1 MNLTEEML
9 RQAAQEVTEEWLRR
23 IPEESHTFS
32 RRFRR
37 RMRPLLANPAGY
49 VRSAARP
56 LWRKVLRAAACVV
69 LACALALGTL
79 RAVSPETYAA
89 VVRWVAE
96 WYETHVVYYFRGE
109 PEEIYKEEALPLY
122 AITALPEGYEETG
135 EPLETPGYRGIYY
148 RNSQGQEIY
157 FTCEYIPQGNISAV
171 FLDDVTAKEIMVG
184 DSSGQ
189 MYLAKTPDQSNGIV
203 WADEEAGI
211 LFSIDAFA
219 EESVLLHMAESV
231 SLVETPK

>member
-23 IPEESHTFS
+23 IPEEPHTFS

-56 LWRKVLRAAACVV
+56 LWRKVLRVAACVV
-69 LACALALGTL
+69 LTCALALGTL

-89 VVRWVAE
+89 VMQWVAE
-96 WYETHVVYYFRGE
+96 WYETHVVYYFRGV
-109 PEEIYKEEALPLY
+109 PEEEALPLY
-122 AITALPEGYEETG
+122 AITDLPEGYQETG
-135 EPLETPGYRGIYY
+135 DPLEAQDYRGIYY
-148 RNSQGQEIY
+148 QNAQGQEIY
-157 FTCEYIPQGNISAV
+157 FTCERITRGYASAV
-171 FLDDVTAKEIMVG
+171 FLDNIIEKEVMVG
-184 DSSGQ
+184 DCPGQLYLSQDPNQSSGV
-189 MYLAKTPDQSNGIV
+189 T
-203 WADEEAGI
+203 WTDEEAGI

-231 SLVETPK
+231 SLVKPTK

>member
-23 IPEESHTFS
+23 IPEEPHTFS

-37 RMRPLLANPAGY
+37 RMRPLLANPVGY

-89 VVRWVAE
+89 VVQWVAE
-96 WYETHVVYYFRGE
+96 WYQNHVVYYFRGT
-109 PEEIYKEEALPLY
+109 PEEEELPRY

-135 EPLETPGYRGIYY
+135 EPVETPDYRGIYY
-148 RNSQGQEIY
+148 RNAQGQEIY
-157 FTCEYIPQGNISAV
+157 FTCERIAQGYVSAIL
-171 FLDDVTAKEIMVG
+171 LDDIIEKEVMVG
-184 DSSGQ
+184 DCPGQLYLSQDPNQSSGV
-189 MYLAKTPDQSNGIV
+189 T
-203 WADEEAGI
+203 WTDEEAGI

-231 SLVETPK
+231 SLLETTK

>member
-23 IPEESHTFS
+23 IPEEPHTFS

-37 RMRPLLANPAGY
+37 RMRPLLANPVEY

-109 PEEIYKEEALPLY
+109 SAEESEEESLPLY
-122 AITALPEGYEETG
+122 AITALPEGYVEAG
-135 EPLETPGYRGIYY
+135 EALETSNYRGISYQ
-148 RNSQGQEIY
+148 NTQGQEIY
-157 FTCEYIPQGNISAV
+157 FTCELMSQGNASIV
-171 FLDDVTAKEIMVG
+171 FLNDMTSKEVTVG
-184 DSSGQ
+184 NCPGQLYLSQDPAQSSWIIW
-189 MYLAKTPDQSNGIV
+189 T
-203 WADEEAGI
+203 DEEAGL

-231 SLVETPK
+231 SLVETTK

>member
-9 RQAAQEVTEEWLRR
+9 RQAAQEVTEEWLCR
-23 IPEESHTFS
+23 IPEKPHTFS

-37 RMRPLLANPAGY
+37 RMRPLLANPVGY

-109 PEEIYKEEALPLY
+109 SAEESEEESLPLY

-135 EPLETPGYRGIYY
+135 EPLETQDYRGIYY
-148 RNSQGQEIY
+148 QNAQGEEIY
-157 FTCEYIPQGNISAV
+157 FTCECMPQGSAQGI
-171 FLDDVTAKEIMVG
+171 FLDDITIKEVSIG
-184 DSSGQ
+184 DCSGKL
-189 MYLAKTPDQSNGIV
+189 YLSQNPAQSNMLI
-203 WADEEAGI
+203 WTDEKNGL

-231 SLVETPK
+231 SLVKSTK

>member
-23 IPEESHTFS
+23 IPEEPHTFS
-32 RRFRR
+32 RRFQR

-89 VVRWVAE
+89 VVQWVAE
-96 WYETHVVYYFRGE
+96 WYENHIVYYFRGA
-109 PEEIYKEEALPLY
+109 PEEEALPLY
-122 AITALPEGYEETG
+122 AITDLPEGYQETG
-135 EPLETPGYRGIYY
+135 ESLEASGYRGIYY
-148 RNSQGQEIY
+148 RNDQGEEIY
-157 FTCEYIPQGNISAV
+157 FTCERIAQGYASTV
-171 FLDDVTAKEIMVG
+171 LLDDMVIKEVSIG
-184 DSSGQ
+184 DCPGKL
-189 MYLAKTPDQSNGIV
+189 YLSQDPAQSNMV
-203 WADEEAGI
+203 TWTDEESSL

-231 SLVETPK
+231 SLVKTTK

>member
-23 IPEESHTFS
+23 IPEEPHTFS

-37 RMRPLLANPAGY
+37 RMRPLLANPVGY

-96 WYETHVVYYFRGE
+96 WYETYVVYYFRGA
-109 PEEIYKEEALPLY
+109 PEEEELPLY
-122 AITALPEGYEETG
+122 AITALPEGYEEVG
-135 EPLETPGYRGIYY
+135 EPLEIPGYREIYY
-148 RNSQGQEIY
+148 QNNQGQEIY
-157 FTCEYIPQGNISAV
+157 FICEQMIQGSAHKI
-171 FLDDVTAKEIMVG
+171 LLNDMLEKEVTIG
-184 DSSGQ
+184 DCLGRL
-189 MYLAKTPDQSNGIV
+189 YLSQNPDQSNV
-203 WADEEAGI
+203 VTWTDEENGL

>member
-9 RQAAQEVTEEWLRR
+9 RQAAQEVTEEWLCR
-23 IPEESHTFS
+23 IPEKPHTFS

-37 RMRPLLANPAGY
+37 RMRPLLANPVGY

-89 VVRWVAE
+89 VMQWVAE

-109 PEEIYKEEALPLY
+109 PEEESLPRY
-122 AITALPEGYEETG
+122 VITALPEGYEETG
-135 EPLETPGYRGIYY
+135 ESLEAPGYRGIYY
-148 RNSQGQEIY
+148 QNAQGKEIY
-157 FTCEYIPQGNISAV
+157 FTCEYIPQGDAMSVLLEDMIV
-171 FLDDVTAKEIMVG
+171 KEVLVN
-184 DSSGQ
+184 DSPGQ
-189 MYLAKTPDQSNGIV
+189 LYLSTDPKQSNVVIWTNEKDGL
-203 WADEEAGI
+203 

>member
-23 IPEESHTFS
+23 IPEEPHTFS

-89 VVRWVAE
+89 VVQWAAE
-96 WYETHVVYYFRGE
+96 WYETLMVYYFYGD
-109 PEEIYKEEALPLY
+109 PEEESLPLY

-135 EPLETPGYRGIYY
+135 EPLEAPGYRGIYY
-148 RNSQGQEIY
+148 RNNQGQEIY
-157 FTCEYIPQGNISAV
+157 FTCEYMTQGSAHRV
-171 FLDDVTAKEIMVG
+171 LLDDMIEKEVTVG
-184 DSSGQ
+184 DCSGLL
-189 MYLAKTPDQSNGIV
+189 YLSQDPDQSNGLL
-203 WADEEAGI
+203 WMDEEAGL

-231 SLVETPK
+231 SLVKPTK

>member
-23 IPEESHTFS
+23 IPEEPHTFS

-89 VVRWVAE
+89 VVQWVAE
-96 WYETHVVYYFRGE
+96 WYETLMVYYFYGA
-109 PEEIYKEEALPLY
+109 PEEESLPLY
-122 AITALPEGYEETG
+122 AITALPEGYEETR
-135 EPLETPGYRGIYY
+135 EPLEAPGYRGSYY
-148 RNSQGQEIY
+148 QNAQGQEIY
-157 FTCEYIPQGNISAV
+157 FTCESMTKGYASTV
-171 FLDDVTAKEIMVG
+171 LLDDMVIKEVSIG
-184 DSSGQ
+184 NCPGKL
-189 MYLAKTPDQSNGIV
+189 YLSQDPAQSNMV
-203 WADEEAGI
+203 TWTDEENSL

-231 SLVETPK
+231 SLVETTK